1 MKKKYLVFGLFALSS
16 AYGFGQTVN
25 PFPKKKIPKSAIQ
38 VLYGQYMQDGEH
50 SAITGGI
57 GTENLQVYSPEF
69 IMGTELD
76 SLRSYSVDAGVDVI
90 TSASIDNIDFVKS
103 SASRVSTRAYL
114 TLASDQQFRKHP
126 NNGVGVRGY
135 FSIESAYLSFGG
147 ALSYSHNSL
156 DLTRSFSAELET
168 FFDDL
173 RWGRLNGERPL
184 QLVYPSELR
193 YKQWFVA
200 YLRQSYNLSMSLQQ
214 TINNRVVLAIL
225 PGISYQQGLL
235 STPYHRAY
243 FLDGS
248 ERVENLP
255 AKRWKFPLG
264 LQLNSFIGDR
274 YILRGYYRF
283 YWDDFGIFANT
294 FSADLGIRILPQLTI
309 TPSVRLY
316 TQTAAYFF
324 RPYQKLDSTMAYYSS
339 DYDLSSFNAFELALE
354 GNLAFFGNRLRRIEM
369 SNISL
374 RYSFYKRTDGLHAHM
389 ISTILNLNAFK
400 KSKKKNSFPDLG
412 FQDLN
417 RKQF

>member
-16 AYGFGQTVN
+16 AYGFGQSVVN
-25 PFPKKKIPKSAIQ
+25 PFPRKKIPKSAIQ

-69 IMGTELD
+69 IIGTEID
-76 SLRSYSVDAGVDVI
+76 SLRSYSVDAGLDVI
-90 TSASIDNIDFVKS
+90 TSASMDNIDFVKS

-114 TLASDQQFRKHP
+114 SLSYDQQFRKHP
-126 NNGVGVRGY
+126 NNGIGGRGY

-147 ALSYSHNSL
+147 ALSYTQNSP
-156 DLTRSFSAELET
+156 DLSRSFSAELET

-193 YKQWFVA
+193 YEQWFVA
-200 YLRQSYNLSMSLQQ
+200 YLRQSFNLSMSFQQ
-214 TINNRVVLAIL
+214 TINNRMVLAIL

-248 ERVENLP
+248 ERVENFP

-274 YILRGYYRF
+274 YILRAYYRF
-283 YWDDFGIFANT
+283 YWDDFGILANT
-294 FSADLGIRILPQLTI
+294 VSADLGIRILPQLII
-309 TPSVRLY
+309 TPSARLY
-316 TQTAAYFF
+316 TQTAATFF
-324 RPYQKLDSTMAYYSS
+324 RPYQKLDTSMAYYSS
-339 DYDLSSFNAFELALE
+339 DYDLSAFNAFELALE
-354 GNLAFFGNRLRRIEM
+354 GNLAFFGSRIHRIEM
-369 SNISL
+369 SNISI
-374 RYSFYKRTDGLHAHM
+374 RYSFYKRTDGLYAHM
-389 ISTILNLNAFK
+389 ISTIFNLNAFK
-400 KSKKKNSFPDLG
+400 KSKKKSNFPDLG
-412 FQDLN
+412 FEDF